1 MPPTDEE
8 KIAFS
13 DQIEEVVWDKDI
25 SYWDAMVWYCQQND
39 YELEVA
45 AQLLTPAMI
54 DNIAGDVNDL
64 NLLKTKVHRIPG
76 L

>member
-1 MPPTDEE
+1 MPTDEE

-13 DQIEEVVWDKDI
+13 DKVEDLVWDKDI
-25 SYWDAMVWYCQQND
+25 SYLDAMMLYCQKND

-45 AQLLTPAMI
+45 ATLCTSALK
-54 DNIAGDVNDL
+54 DKIADDCNDL